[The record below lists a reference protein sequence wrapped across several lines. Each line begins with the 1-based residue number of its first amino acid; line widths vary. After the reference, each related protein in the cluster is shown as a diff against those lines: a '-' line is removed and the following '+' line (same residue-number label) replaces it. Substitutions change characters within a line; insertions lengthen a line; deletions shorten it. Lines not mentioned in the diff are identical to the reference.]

1 MDDELVNEII
11 LMFIDNMEDY
21 KFKSCDLSI

>member
-21 KFKSCDLSI
+21 KFKSCDLWI